1 MDNLTP
7 QDLTSSLSV
16 LNYLLDFATI
26 NSNVQMRE
34 EVEELLAQYN
44 EVVTEPDPSDK
55 TILPYNRRDAYS
67 ILEYLKLQ
75 AEQLSGGKWTDF
87 SDGDIGTVFLRMLAY
102 LADMNNFQIDKV
114 VSELYL
120 STVTER
126 ASAIALASLIGY
138 EPRHFESAYST
149 LTMINNNED
158 IDIPDGT
165 IIPKYSMFTD
175 SANEIRFYNLEEA
188 TYYNNKA
195 SFDVYQGEHISHSY
209 TIDNITELGRI
220 YLDEYNIGTNT
231 MSLVIDGVSWNK
243 VDDVRYAKGNLCFS
257 VHITVDK
264 VLYIQ
269 LPAYWPDYVTRGTS
283 IKLDYLLSDGE
294 NGRVGK
300 NVITKLGAISSQYSS
315 NMLIKESTSTLG
327 GYNPETVEEM
337 KDSIPKHARTMNTIV
352 TINDFE
358 EVGSFVSGISDI
370 SALDYNDPASGLI
383 QPDDYYKVYLY
394 VLPDAEDY
402 DATDEEA
409 LKYRNTIIKD
419 SSDWEFSD
427 MDNVAKD
434 VDMYSQTSIIGN
446 TISLEGILSL
456 YSVDNIIPAVDT
468 GENETSYLIEK
479 VNSFSQDPEKVECI
493 ITTSGNNCTITL
505 NTGWRDLLNPTDKIN
520 IYYKQEQILT
530 DVGQALR
537 DYIDERRLT
546 SLNVTYHEL
555 DVIQPFINID
565 IYLDKYNINYDTIEL
580 KVMSFLL
587 DKYSRKNIK
596 IGTPIFSSVICSD
609 ILNEFN
615 YIRYCTAEISEDNIN
630 WSDKLEVTPTGFIDV
645 VPNYLVGDIL
655 TDKIIITKH
664 NYQNREI

>member
-16 LNYLLDFATI
+16 LNYLLDFANA

-34 EVEELLAQYN
+34 EVEELLSQYN
-44 EVVTEPDPSDK
+44 EVVKEPDPSDK

-87 SDGDIGTVFLRMLAY
+87 SDGDIGTIFLRMLAY

-126 ASAIALASLIGY
+126 ASAIALASLVGY

-149 LTMINNNED
+149 ITMTNSNED

-188 TYYNNKA
+188 VFYNNKA
-195 SFDVYQGEHISHSY
+195 SFDIYQGDHISHSY

-220 YLDEYNIGTNT
+220 YLDEYNIGINT
-231 MSLVIDGVSWNK
+231 MSLIIDGVTWNR

-269 LPAYWPDYVTRGTS
+269 LPAYWPDYVTRGTN

-294 NGRVGK
+294 NGRIGK
-300 NVITKLGAISSQYSS
+300 NVITKLGAISSPYSS
-315 NMLIKESTSTLG
+315 NMFIKECTSSEG

-394 VLPDAEDY
+394 VLPDAENY
-402 DATDEEA
+402 DATDTEA

-434 VDMYSQTSIIGN
+434 VDMFSQSSILGN
-446 TISLEGILSL
+446 AINLEGILTL
-456 YSVDNIIPAVDT
+456 YSVDNIIPAIDT

-479 VNSFSQDPEKVECI
+479 VNTFSQDPEKVECI
-493 ITTSGNNCTITL
+493 ITTNGNNCIITF
-505 NTGWRDLLNPTDKIN
+505 NTGWRDLLNPTDKVN
-520 IYYKQEQILT
+520 IYYKQEQVLT
-530 DVGQALR
+530 DVGQKLR

-555 DVIQPFINID
+555 DIVQPFINID
-565 IYLDKYNINYDTIEL
+565 VYLDKYNINYDTIEL
-580 KVMSFLL
+580 KVKQFIL
-587 DKYSRKNIK
+587 DKYSRPNMK
-596 IGTPIFSSVICSD
+596 IGDPIFASVICSD
-609 ILNEFN
+609 ILTEFN
-615 YIRYCTAEISEDNIN
+615 YIRYCTAELSEDNSN
-630 WSDKLEVTPTGFIDV
+630 WYNKIEVNPTGFIDV
-645 VPNYLVGDIL
+645 IPDYLVGDVL
-655 TDKIIITKH
+655 TDKITITKH
-664 NYQNREI
+664 DYQNKEI